1 VSVNVVQ
8 NDVVVG
14 TAANEPANC
23 DGQNHSVTLTIDRLF
38 VPGPA
43 QGVAAVQNAS
53 TLGTGTALT
62 NQQIMIRK

>member
-1 VSVNVVQ
+1 MNRQ
-8 NDVVVG
+8 
-14 TAANEPANC
+14 TATVRTTP
-23 DGQNHSVTLTIDRLF
+23 LTIDGLF

-62 NQQIMIRK
+62 NQEIMIRK